1 MASPGL
7 LPDAA
12 DMIRFKCLT
21 RSSDVKVMKILR
33 NGVAGALIASVPL
46 SASVAATRPSAAV
59 PVAGSTAAAAQVYDD
74 ERRGGI
80 SWVAVGVIIFAAAV
94 ALWIAL
100 DDDDD
105 GEVALTRG

>member
-1 MASPGL
+1 
-7 LPDAA
+7 
-12 DMIRFKCLT
+12 
-21 RSSDVKVMKILR
+21 MKILR

-59 PVAGSTAAAAQVYDD
+59 PVAGSTAAAAQVYQDD
-74 ERRGGI
+74 RDRRGGI
-80 SWVAVGVIIFAAAV
+80 AWLPVGVIVFAAIV

-105 GEVALTRG
+105 GDIALTRG

>member
-1 MASPGL
+1 
-7 LPDAA
+7 
-12 DMIRFKCLT
+12 
-21 RSSDVKVMKILR
+21 MKILR
-33 NGVAGALIASVPL
+33 NGVAGAMIASVPL

-59 PVAGSTAAAAQVYDD
+59 PVTGSTAVAAQVYDT

-80 SWVAVGVIIFAAAV
+80 SWAAVAVIALAAAV

>member
-1 MASPGL
+1 M
-7 LPDAA
+7 
-12 DMIRFKCLT
+12 
-21 RSSDVKVMKILR
+21 KVMKILR

-46 SASVAATRPSAAV
+46 SASVAATRPGAAV
-59 PVAGSTAAAAQVYDD
+59 PVAGSTAAAAQVYQT

-80 SWVAVGVIIFAAAV
+80 AWPAVAAIALAAAV

-105 GEVALTRG
+105 GEIALS